1 MSLIEKS
8 VIHGYI
14 SCDVTPL
21 SVRVE
26 GGGGVEGK
34 SRLSFNFDEDGV
46 GFLPGL
52 IRSERG
58 ESTFEKG
65 GGGGEWLFGL
75 LISTGR
81 SRGESRNLFKN
92 SSPFVVISFYFIC
105 RSTRFPS
112 FPFNVPPS
120 VRLEINGHR
129 NRSKLTNF
137 ISTTPINPGLIKPR
151 VNFEENC
158 AG

>member
-65 GGGGEWLFGL
+65 GGGGRVALWIINFHGQE
-75 LISTGR
+75 SGR
-81 SRGESRNLFKN
+81 
-92 SSPFVVISFYFIC
+92 V
-105 RSTRFPS
+105 
-112 FPFNVPPS
+112 
-120 VRLEINGHR
+120 
-129 NRSKLTNF
+129 SKS
-137 ISTTPINPGLIKPR
+137 I
-151 VNFEENC
+151 
-158 AG
+158 